1 MKLQKLSIV
10 IPTFNEA
17 KTIGEVIRRSADA
30 VRKLGLLEEIIVVDD
45 GSTDDTRDKVQ
56 IPDVNIRYIKQ
67 EVNTGKGAA
76 LKRGFQSVTGEVII
90 IQDADLEYDPADYAQ
105 LLKPIQEDRADV
117 VYGSRFHGTHQRK
130 LYFWHRLGNSLL
142 TLLSN
147 AFTNLDLSDM
157 ETGYKVFRRE
167 VIERIRDHLH
177 SKRFGIEPELTARV
191 ARGKWRVYEVPIN
204 YYGRTYEEGKKI
216 GWRDGIA
223 AIWAILRFNLWDT

>member
-1 MKLQKLSIV
+1 
-10 IPTFNEA
+10 
-17 KTIGEVIRRSADA
+17 
-30 VRKLGLLEEIIVVDD
+30 
-45 GSTDDTRDKVQ
+45 
-56 IPDVNIRYIKQ
+56 
-67 EVNTGKGAA
+67 
-76 LKRGFQSVTGEVII
+76 
-90 IQDADLEYDPADYAQ
+90 
-105 LLKPIQEDRADV
+105 
-117 VYGSRFHGTHQRK
+117 
-130 LYFWHRLGNSLL
+130 
-142 TLLSN
+142 
-147 AFTNLDLSDM
+147 M